1 MIMRSVLTCILVV
14 SMCRTS
20 TGCIRAA
27 FTATF
32 PLEKISCITVLNAQP
47 VPTGSIVKY
56 GTKLING
63 DLASNYDPV
72 TSIYTV
78 PLNGIYKVTV
88 TMMSGLVTGHTTL
101 RKNGEI
107 VVWLFT
113 SKEYDMAT
121 QSINLQMQRGDKL
134 WVQMNNGSSLFSVYN
149 TFSAVLITLT

>member
-20 TGCIRAA
+20 IAA
-27 FTATF
+27 FTATS
-32 PLEKISCITVLNAQP
+32 PLNAQP

-56 GTKLING
+56 GSKLING
-63 DLASNYDPV
+63 DLASDYDPV

-78 PLNGIYKVTV
+78 PRTGIYKVTV

-113 SKEYDMAT
+113 NKEYDMAT
-121 QSINLQMQRGDKL
+121 QSINLQLQLGDEI
-134 WVQMNNGSSLFSVYN
+134 WVQMNSGSSLYSVYN
-149 TFSAVLITLT
+149 TFSAVLIKLTT

>member
-27 FTATF
+27 FTATL
-32 PLEKISCITVLNAQP
+32 PLNAQP

-63 DLASNYDPV
+63 DLASDYDPV

-78 PLNGIYKVTV
+78 PRTGIYKVTV

-107 VVWLFT
+107 IVWLFT
-113 SKEYDMAT
+113 YKEYDMAT
-121 QSINLQMQRGDKL
+121 QSINLQLQREDKL
-134 WVQMNNGSSLFSVYN
+134 WVQMNSGSSLFSVYN